1 MANFNFNKAILG
13 GRMTA
18 DPELKQTNSG
28 VAVTT
33 FSIAV
38 NRRKGGKADFINCT
52 AWRQTAEFITKYF
65 RKGSS
70 ICVTGAIQNRTW
82 TDQNGQKRYATEIVV
97 DEAAFVDGKND
108 GQQADGFAPDPMPE
122 EPLEVLANN
131 DDLPF

>member
-1 MANFNFNKAILG
+1 
-13 GRMTA
+13 MTV

-28 VAVTT
+28 VAVTS

-38 NRRKGGKADFINCT
+38 NRRKNGEVDFINCT

-82 TDQNGQKRYATEIVV
+82 TDQSGQKRYATDIVV
-97 DEAAFVDGKND
+97 DEVAFVDGKND
-108 GQQADGFAPDPMPE
+108 NQQADGFVPNELPADDMVAMAVDE
-122 EPLEVLANN
+122 
-131 DDLPF
+131 DLPF